1 MKLVNY
7 SKETRGKVA
16 ASLTTC
22 ACAPLSASTSASASA
37 TLITTTSRI
46 FVRHYK
52 ILIYILAKE
61 KKTLNIK
68 LNDQIIK
75 TI

>member
-1 MKLVNY
+1 MYRSENPIIY
-7 SKETRGKVA
+7 
-16 ASLTTC
+16 
-22 ACAPLSASTSASASA
+22 
-37 TLITTTSRI
+37 
-46 FVRHYK
+46 YK